1 MKTIDKTTL
10 ILSLIIL
17 AIAFSIISIIA
28 TPAEIR
34 YTWQGFN
41 PWNTVQAVPLMFR
54 RFLKMDDWITYS
66 LSVLIIAYLW
76 WRIYALVKK
85 LKLASSKF

>member
-28 TPAEIR
+28 SPTEIR

-41 PWNTVQAVPLMFR
+41 PWNTVRAVPLMFQ

-76 WRIYALVKK
+76 WRIYALANKFKK
-85 LKLASSKF
+85 K

>member
-17 AIAFSIISIIA
+17 AIAFSIISIKA
-28 TPAEIR
+28 SPAEIR

-54 RFLKMDDWITYS
+54 RFLKMDAWITYS
-66 LSVLIIAYLW
+66 FSVLLIASLW

-85 LKLASSKF
+85 LKFAKGKF